1 MIRSKYILFIFILTV
16 SLYANSTTSNGLPIS
31 DQDYITGEDG
41 VIRMNVNILGHVKNP
56 GTYLV
61 YDGIDFISLLSLA
74 GGPARGANLKN
85 IKVINNNGSYSI
97 NLNKFLKN
105 GKFDTSIEI
114 NPKTTVYIEEKVG
127 SKMFRGTNLISS
139 ILQVLTLAV
148 TIERTKD

>member
-1 MIRSKYILFIFILTV
+1 MIRAKYILFIFILTV
-16 SLYANSTTSNGLPIS
+16 SLYANSITSNGLPIS

-85 IKVINNNGSYSI
+85 IKIINNDSSYSI
-97 NLNKFLKN
+97 NLIHRSKLILKLQFIL
-105 GKFDTSIEI
+105 KKKLVQKCSE
-114 NPKTTVYIEEKVG
+114 V
-127 SKMFRGTNLISS
+127 LI
-139 ILQVLTLAV
+139 
-148 TIERTKD
+148 

>member
-1 MIRSKYILFIFILTV
+1 MIKVIHILFVFILGA
-16 SLYANSTTSNGLPIS
+16 SLQANFSTQNISYLS

-41 VIRMNVNILGHVKNP
+41 VIRMYVNILGHVKNP

-85 IKVINNNGSYSI
+85 IKIINNDNSYSLS
-97 NLNKFLKN
+97 LNKFLKN
-105 GKFDTSIEI
+105 GKFDTSIKI
-114 NPKTTVYIEEKVG
+114 NPKTTVYVEEKIG